1 MDKVTKY
8 FLIAASSV
16 IIFHGAILPIYV
28 LISASIEKVSTP
40 EINPS
45 SKAQKC
51 LALAGPMPLPN
62 DGGKTFQQWEKVIQ
76 ECYAR

>member
-16 IIFHGAILPIYV
+16 VIFHGAILPIYV

-62 DGGKTFQQWEKVIQ
+62 EDRKAFQQWENLIQ
-76 ECYAR
+76 ECYGR